1 MIQIDCPQCQKRYR
15 LDEALAGKTV
25 QCRGCGALFQ
35 VDAEAT
41 VVAEV
46 VEESVVDADVLE
58 AEVVPSKLFQV
69 VA

>member
-25 QCRGCGALFQ
+25 QCRECDASFQ
-35 VDAEAT
+35 LDAEAT